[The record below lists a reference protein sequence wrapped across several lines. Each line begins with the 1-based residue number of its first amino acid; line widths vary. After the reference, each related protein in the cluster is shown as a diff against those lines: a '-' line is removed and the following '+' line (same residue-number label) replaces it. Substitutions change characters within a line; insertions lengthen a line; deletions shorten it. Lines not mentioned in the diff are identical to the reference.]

1 MANKDTVIQN
11 TSPKLPKVQVFNK
24 TNPVKSKPGLASKI
38 ALIGAF
44 EPDIATPVLC
54 ASLDEAYEKLGT
66 NKEVPGVSCLE
77 HLFYGASS
85 VLAVNITTKTGSGSN
100 ITIDASFSPAK
111 LTSALSKISGEDFD
125 ILYIAV
131 PITSELIPIII
142 EFLNNRF
149 LNKMPSGYVCYGDFD
164 PALSGDFCYGHIHQQ
179 LIINGTLL
187 STIESGAYYCGVIA
201 SLNVGNSMT
210 MKVVPNVTGIEPELT
225 FENGSVGAQGL
236 NLGVTLF
243 KCLDR
248 GNDVYVV
255 VNSEQPNGFD
265 LYINR
270 TRDFVV
276 KEMSLH
282 QFLGERNRQATLN
295 EIKQEVDR
303 VKERCVNTLDLL
315 EDIEYNVEK
324 KSPNCVDINI
334 TKLLFA
340 GIITEIDVY
349 ITIKVE

>member
-1 MANKDTVIQN
+1 MAT
-11 TSPKLPKVQVFNK
+11 LPKVQVFNK
-24 TNPVKSKPGLASKI
+24 KNPVKSRPGLASKI

-44 EPDIATPVLC
+44 ENDVTDPILC
-54 ASLDEAYEKLGT
+54 TTLDEAYEKLGT
-66 NKEVPGVSCLE
+66 DSTYNGISSLE

-85 VLAVNITTKTGSGSN
+85 VLAVNTTTKTGSGAN
-100 ITIDASFSPAK
+100 ITVDKTLTPAK

-125 ILYIAV
+125 MLFVAEIIPTSL
-131 PITSELIPIII
+131 ITIIT
-142 EFLNNRF
+142 EFLDNRY
-149 LNKMPSGYVCYGDFD
+149 LNKFPTGYICYSDFTPSL
-164 PALSGDFCYGHIHQQ
+164 AGDFCYG
-179 LIINGTLL
+179 LINQRLTVNDTLL
-187 STIESGAYYCGVIA
+187 SEVDSSAYYCGVIA

-210 MKVVPNVTGIEPELT
+210 MKVVPQVTGIEPELS
-225 FENGSVGAQGL
+225 FETGQSGA
-236 NLGVTLF
+236 NLLRDGVTLF
-243 KCLDR
+243 KCQDR
-248 GNDVYVV
+248 GNNKYVV
-255 VNSEQPNGFD
+255 VNSELPNGYD

-276 KEMSLH
+276 KELSLH
-282 QFLGERNRQATLN
+282 QFLGERNREATLN

-315 EDIEYNVEK
+315 EDIEYTVEK

-349 ITIKVE
+349 ITIEVE